1 MQLEE
6 RKPELTKEL
15 RKWQQEAV
23 DAFKAASTKHFLLV
37 ASPGTGKT
45 VAAINMILDLARDGT
60 KVVIVAPSLRVC
72 QQWKN
77 VAHGYGIVLGDDPVY
92 ASCNA
97 SYNGFVMT
105 YQALLDISTTQHLI
119 RNLGD
124 LVIVFDEIHHT
135 STDGR
140 AWGRNAELIG
150 DMARRTILLSGTP
163 YRSDGYPLALC
174 EYDEAGQAIPGY
186 QISRWDALTQRA
198 INAIDYKMINATAE
212 WCAQGEL
219 FSREL
224 DAADNDEN
232 RALASAIWSESMIR
246 HMVTSANESLLR
258 RRSGSP
264 EAKGLILAA
273 NIKHAEMIRDCIKKD
288 GIRAVVVAS
297 DDSDALSKLDG
308 FPAAHEV
315 WMIAVEMVRE
325 GVDVY
330 GLKELVYLTNKTTQ
344 LFFDQASGRV
354 CRRWHANDS
363 AFAHVWLPDTPTLK
377 GHATTYMEQVP
388 PAIRD
393 QIEAGG
399 GGGGGG
405 PVQSSVQY
413 LGTSDEW
420 HSATIGPDRVLGP
433 AVLSQIQ
440 VIRSRMPNHLDASD
454 TLIAAVSEATHSPTA
469 SVAVLEEPPVHP
481 DVERKNLRKACQSR
495 VRVIVKEE
503 NERGRLNDV
512 TYSKVWGLVHAA
524 TDNRNLPDATKHG
537 LQMRLAVLNEWIVDR
552 QAFRTAYIRWYCW

>member
-6 RKPELTKEL
+6 RKSELTKEL

-23 DAFKAASTKHFLLV
+23 DAFKAASTRHFLLV

-45 VAAINMILDLARDGT
+45 VATINMILDLVKDGT
-60 KVVIVAPSLRVC
+60 KVVVVAPSLRVC

-77 VAHGYGIVLGDDPVY
+77 AAHEYGIVLGDDPVY
-92 ASCNA
+92 AA
-97 SYNGFVMT
+97 RDGSYQGFVMT
-105 YQALLDISTTQHLI
+105 YQALLDISTVKHLI
-119 RNLGD
+119 AVMGD
-124 LVIVFDEIHHT
+124 VVIVFDEIHHT

-140 AWGRNAELIG
+140 AWGKNAEIIG

-174 EYDEAGQAIPGY
+174 KYDNDGQAIPGY

-198 INAIDYKMINATAE
+198 INPIDYKMINATAE

-246 HMVTSANESLLR
+246 HMVRLANESLMR
-258 RRSGSP
+258 RRVSAP

-273 NIKHAEMIRDCIKKD
+273 NIGHAEMIRDCIRKD
-288 GIRAVVVAS
+288 GIRAVIVAS

-308 FPAAHEV
+308 FPAASEV

-354 CRRWHANDS
+354 CRRWHANDR

-377 GHATTYMEQVP
+377 GYATTYMEQVP

-393 QIEAGG
+393 QIET

-469 SVAVLEEPPVHP
+469 SVAVLKEPPVHP
-481 DVERKNLRKACQSR
+481 DVERKNLRSACQSK

-503 NERGRLNDV
+503 NERGILDDV

-524 TDNRNLPDATKHG
+524 TDKGNLPDATIHG
-537 LQMRLAVLNEWIVDR
+537 LRMRLAVLSEWIVNR
-552 QAFRTAYIRWYCW
+552 QAFRTAYIRRYCR

>member
-1 MQLEE
+1 MQPQE
-6 RKPELTKEL
+6 RKSELTKEL

-45 VAAINMILDLARDGT
+45 VATINMILELVRDGT

-72 QQWKN
+72 QQWKDVSHN
-77 VAHGYGIVLGDDPVY
+77 YGIVLGDDPVY
-92 ASCNA
+92 ACRNA
-97 SYNGFVMT
+97 SYDGFVMT

-119 RNLGD
+119 RTLGD

-174 EYDEAGQAIPGY
+174 KYDKAGQAMPGY
-186 QISRWDALTQRA
+186 QISRWDALSQRA

-212 WCAQGEL
+212 WCAQGDL
-219 FSREL
+219 FSCEL
-224 DAADNDEN
+224 DVADNDEN
-232 RALASAIWSESMIR
+232 RALGSAIWSESMIR
-246 HMVTSANESLLR
+246 HMVTSANESLMR
-258 RRSGSP
+258 RRSGAP

-308 FPAAHEV
+308 FPAASEV

-377 GHATTYMEQVP
+377 GHATAYMEQVP

-393 QIEAGG
+393 QIAKCGNGG
-399 GGGGGG
+399 GSIE
-405 PVQSSVQY
+405 SSVQY
-413 LGTSDEW
+413 LGTSDER
-420 HSATIGPDRVLGP
+420 HSSTIGPDRELGP
-433 AVLSQIQ
+433 ADLNQIEA
-440 VIRSRMPNHLDASD
+440 IRKKIPKHYDAADS
-454 TLIAAVSEATHSPTA
+454 LIAAVAEASKHPA
-469 SVAVLEEPPVHP
+469 GPVALLEEPTAHP
-481 DVERKNLRKACQSR
+481 DDERQALRDACKRR
-495 VRVIVKEE
+495 VNVIVREE
-503 NERGRLNDV
+503 EKKCYGV
-512 TYSKVWGLVHAA
+512 THAKVWSLVNSKVDGASLPEATIEGLK
-524 TDNRNLPDATKHG
+524 RR
-537 LQMRLAVLNEWIVDR
+537 QMWLNEWIANR
-552 QAFRTAYIRWYCW
+552 SAFKNAFIKAYGWR